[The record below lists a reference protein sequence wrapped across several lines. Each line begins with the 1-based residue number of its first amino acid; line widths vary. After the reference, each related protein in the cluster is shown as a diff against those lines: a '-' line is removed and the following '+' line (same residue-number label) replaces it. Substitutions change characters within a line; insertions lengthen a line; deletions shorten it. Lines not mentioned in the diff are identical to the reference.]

1 MSFKDNPIVV
11 KIRKNIVQWAIKTC
25 LYFFA
30 ISIFLVILF
39 RFVPIPG
46 TFLMLARYFEDR
58 PTNAKP
64 YHFQKDWVS
73 IDDLSEHLVLAVVCS
88 EDQHFE
94 EHSGFD
100 LDAIEKAIESNQ
112 KRKKKGKPIHG
123 ASTISQQTAKNV
135 FLWQGRNFIRKG
147 FEVYFTLLI
156 ETFWSKKRIMEVYLN
171 VIEMGD
177 GIFGAEAA
185 SLTYFGKHAKDLSP
199 RDAALIAAIL
209 PNPREY
215 SATNPSP
222 YIRKKQGWIMRQM
235 SFWTEGIDLDGNPN
249 ESPEENGK

>member
-1 MSFKDNPIVV
+1 MSFKDNPTV
-11 KIRKNIVQWAIKTC
+11 KKIIRWIIRITVGF
-25 LYFFA
+25 LA
-30 ISIFLVILF
+30 ISLFLVLFF
-39 RFVPIPG
+39 RFAPIPG
-46 TFLMLARYFEDR
+46 TFLMLGRYCESR
-58 PTNAKP
+58 PADAKP
-64 YHFQKDWVS
+64 YHFQKEWVS
-73 IDDLSEHLVLAVVCS
+73 IDDISEHLVLAVVCS

-100 LDAIEKAIESNQ
+100 IDAIEKAIEQNK

-156 ETFWSKKRIMEVYLN
+156 ETFWSKKRIMEAYLN

-177 GIFGAEAA
+177 GVFGAEAA
-185 SLTYFGKHAKDLSP
+185 SLTYFGKHAKDMTP
-199 RDAALIAAIL
+199 REAALLAAIL

-215 SATNPSP
+215 SATNPSS
-222 YIRKKQGWIMRQM
+222 YIRKKQAWIMRQM
-235 SFWTEGIDLDGNPN
+235 SYWTDGIDLDGDASEAPA
-249 ESPEENGK
+249 EK

>member
-1 MSFKDNPIVV
+1 VNIKENPIVK
-11 KIRKNIVQWAIKTC
+11 KILHYFIKVAVGF
-25 LYFFA
+25 LV

-39 RFVPIPG
+39 RFAPIPG

-58 PTNAKP
+58 PANAKP
-64 YHFQKDWVS
+64 YLLQKEWVS
-73 IDDLSEHLVLAVVCS
+73 IDDISENLVLAVVCS
-88 EDQHFE
+88 EDQRFE
-94 EHSGFD
+94 EHVGFD
-100 LDAIEKAIESNQ
+100 IDAIEKAINAN
-112 KRKKKGKPIHG
+112 KKLKKKGKPIHG

-185 SLTYFGKHAKDLSP
+185 SNIYFGKHAKELSP
-199 RDAALIAAIL
+199 REAALIAAIL
-209 PNPREY
+209 PNPREW
-215 SATNPSP
+215 SATSP
-222 YIRKKQGWIMRQM
+222 TAFIRKKQAWIMRQM
-235 SFWTEGIDLDGNPN
+235 SYWTDGIDLDGDSS
-249 ESPEENGK
+249 EAPEDKK

>member
-1 MSFKDNPIVV
+1 MSFLKHPIVS
-11 KIRKNIVQWAIKTC
+11 KISKWLLRLT
-25 LYFFA
+25 LGFFA
-30 ISIFLVILF
+30 VSIFLVILF

-58 PTNAKP
+58 PADAKP
-64 YHFQKDWVS
+64 YHFQKDWVA
-73 IDDLSEHLVLAVVCS
+73 IEDISEHLVLAVVCS
-88 EDQHFE
+88 EDQNFE
-94 EHSGFD
+94 EHTGFD
-100 LDAIEKAIESNQ
+100 IDAIEKAIEQNK
-112 KRKKKGKPIHG
+112 KRKKRGRPIHG

-177 GIFGAEAA
+177 GVFGAEAA
-185 SLTYFGKHAKDLSP
+185 SLTYFGKHAKDISP
-199 RDAALIAAIL
+199 REAALIAAIL
-209 PNPREY
+209 PNPRVY
-215 SATNPSP
+215 SATNPTA

-235 SFWTEGIDLDGNPN
+235 SYWTDGIDLDGDASEAPDRD
-249 ESPEENGK
+249 K

>member
-1 MSFKDNPIVV
+1 MSFKDNPTV
-11 KIRKNIVQWAIKTC
+11 KKIIHWSIRIGVGFLGT
-25 LYFFA
+25 
-30 ISIFLVILF
+30 SIFLVILF
-39 RFVPIPG
+39 RFVPISG
-46 TFLMLARYFEDR
+46 TFLMLERYFESR
-58 PTNAKP
+58 PENAKP
-64 YHFQKDWVS
+64 YHFQKEWIPIGDV
-73 IDDLSEHLVLAVVCS
+73 SEHLVLAVVCS

-100 LDAIEKAIESNQ
+100 IDAIEKAIEKN
-112 KRKKKGKPIHG
+112 KKLKKKGKPIHG

-177 GIFGAEAA
+177 GVFGAEAA
-185 SLTYFGKHAKDLSP
+185 CLTYFGKHAKDITP
-199 RDAALIAAIL
+199 REAALLAAVL

-215 SATNPSP
+215 STTNPSS
-222 YIRKKQGWIMRQM
+222 YIRKKQVWIMRQM
-235 SFWTEGIDLDGNPN
+235 SYWTDGIDLDGDTSEAPEGN
-249 ESPEENGK
+249 EK

>member
-1 MSFKDNPIVV
+1 MSFKDNSTAK
-11 KIRKNIVQWAIKTC
+11 KIIRW
-25 LYFFA
+25 
-30 ISIFLVILF
+30 SIRIAVGFLAVSLFLVLFF
-39 RFVPIPG
+39 RFVPIPA
-46 TFLMLARYFEDR
+46 TFLMLERHCESR
-58 PTNAKP
+58 PADAKP
-64 YHFQKDWVS
+64 YHFQKEWVS
-73 IDDLSEHLVLAVVCS
+73 IDDISEHLVLAVVCS

-100 LDAIEKAIESNQ
+100 IDAIEKAIEQNK

-156 ETFWSKKRIMEVYLN
+156 ETFWSKKRIMEAYLN

-185 SLTYFGKHAKDLSP
+185 SLTYFGKHAKDITP
-199 RDAALIAAIL
+199 REAALLAAVL

-215 SATNPSP
+215 SAINPSS
-222 YIRKKQGWIMRQM
+222 YVRKKQAWIMRQM
-235 SFWTEGIDLDGNPN
+235 SYWTDGIDLDGDASEAPS
-249 ESPEENGK
+249 EK

>member
-1 MSFKDNPIVV
+1 VNIKENPIVK
-11 KIRKNIVQWAIKTC
+11 KILHYFIKVAVGF
-25 LYFFA
+25 LA

-46 TFLMLARYFEDR
+46 TFLMLTRYFEDR
-58 PTNAKP
+58 STNEKP
-64 YHFQKDWVS
+64 YLLQKEWVS
-73 IDDLSEHLVLAVVCS
+73 IDDISENLVLAVVCS
-88 EDQHFE
+88 EDQRFE
-94 EHSGFD
+94 EHVGFD
-100 LDAIEKAIESNQ
+100 IDAIEKAINAN
-112 KRKKKGKPIHG
+112 KKLKKKGKPIHG

-185 SLTYFGKHAKDLSP
+185 SNIYFGKHAKDISP
-199 RDAALIAAIL
+199 REAALIAAIL
-209 PNPREY
+209 PNPREW
-215 SATNPSP
+215 SAISP
-222 YIRKKQGWIMRQM
+222 TAFIRKKQAWIMRQM
-235 SFWTEGIDLDGNPN
+235 SYWTDGIDLDGDSS
-249 ESPEENGK
+249 EAPEDKK